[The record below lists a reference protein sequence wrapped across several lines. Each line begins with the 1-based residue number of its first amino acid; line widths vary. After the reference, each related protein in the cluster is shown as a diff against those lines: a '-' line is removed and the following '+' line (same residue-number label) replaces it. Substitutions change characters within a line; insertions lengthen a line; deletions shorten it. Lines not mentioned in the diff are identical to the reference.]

1 MDVASTF
8 LPKNTHQEEKNAI
21 LAFRGFIF
29 TGIKFPK
36 FHSFC
41 LNLQNFWERSICRKS
56 YPLFAKRFM
65 LFIIIYYDILNV
77 QGTYFSAK
85 KEPDKKKIHT

>member
-1 MDVASTF
+1 
-8 LPKNTHQEEKNAI
+8 
-21 LAFRGFIF
+21 
-29 TGIKFPK
+29 
-36 FHSFC
+36 
-41 LNLQNFWERSICRKS
+41 
-56 YPLFAKRFM
+56 M